1 MGDEVCEVSG
11 GGENPTHSEKY
22 LCFVYFIF
30 SCEHVYLYFHTAV
43 RWLQWLFLT
52 KLVEF
57 GQHLCRCLSRDINS
71 CFIFRKKKKKK
82 AHKNRNPQK
91 NQTKTTPK
99 KIHLYFQFKILYCQT
114 ISFFKRNSNACES
127 SLIYYSN

>member
-82 AHKNRNPQK
+82 PTKIETHKKTKPKQLQK
-91 NQTKTTPK
+91 KF
-99 KIHLYFQFKILYCQT
+99 ICIF
-114 ISFFKRNSNACES
+114 
-127 SLIYYSN
+127 SLKYYIVKPFLSLKEIPMPVNLP